1 MNKEEWKNL
10 GYTDEQCE
18 ELARLS
24 TMGSVGG
31 IDAHVADKILRET
44 MKKYELEKGK
54 TSMSDTANLGKS
66 LTETLREGVE
76 NFVNWTSAMTAILNN
91 RDELKNNID
100 TIKELD
106 SALTDLKKVS
116 EETVKAATE
125 M

>member
-1 MNKEEWKNL
+1 MSKDSWKKL
-10 GYTDEQCE
+10 GYTDSQSE
-18 ELARLS
+18 ELERLS
-24 TMGSVGG
+24 EIGNDMGD

-44 MKKYELEKGK
+44 MKKYEKENKA
-54 TSMSDTANLGKS
+54 MSNNANLGKS

-100 TIKELD
+100 AIKELD

-116 EETVKAATE
+116 EETVKVATE